1 MCADMGL
8 TEPCF
13 VCPIGNLEKIV
24 SEAPTAH
31 FSRFQVMSPVR
42 SQYSETKAAPDWAL
56 GACGEAQKSMCCV
69 HPGKL
74 QGLTCSC

>member
-24 SEAPTAH
+24 SEAQTALTRQSVPL
-31 FSRFQVMSPVR
+31 FTLSGDVTSKIPVQR
-42 SQYSETKAAPDWAL
+42 D
-56 GACGEAQKSMCCV
+56 KS
-69 HPGKL
+69 
-74 QGLTCSC
+74 